1 MKRLKHRLAIALIV
15 ATTGSAFPM
24 AAIGAPPVEC
34 APPHRLSILD
44 LGMIPDPVHQGQ
56 RIQLWT
62 VTLRSDWNGECL
74 TSLEVRDRDQL
85 AGKRTQYLIKPGE
98 GRYTFQAEPAYSFQA
113 RDHCFAVLVNVGN
126 TWTPINAQ
134 RAFCARSGP
143 GGWSL
148 K

>member
-1 MKRLKHRLAIALIV
+1 MRRVGWALMVAIIGAV
-15 ATTGSAFPM
+15 WGSAFPFD
-24 AAIGAPPVEC
+24 AASAPPVSC

-44 LGMIPDPVHQGQ
+44 LGMIPEPVRQGQ

-62 VTLRSDWNGECL
+62 VKLRSDWNGECL
-74 TSLEVRDRDQL
+74 TSLEVWDRDQP
-85 AGKRTQYLIKPGE
+85 AGKRVQYLIKPGE
-98 GRYTFQAEPAYSFQA
+98 GRYTFQAEQAYSFQA

-126 TWTPINAQ
+126 TWTPIDAA
-134 RAFCARSGP
+134 RAFCARQGP